1 MKSEIKTHPVK
12 NQILSV
18 TAEMLDI
25 GITGQ
30 DYLKA
35 KEVQFIEV
43 SETHPEFGATF
54 RVTCN
59 DKVRELS
66 EHFFT
71 EAK

>member
-1 MKSEIKTHPVK
+1 MKTKTHPVK

-25 GITGQ
+25 GITGIE
-30 DYLKA
+30 YLGA

-43 SETHPEFGATF
+43 SETDPKFGATF

-59 DKVRELS
+59 DKVMELS